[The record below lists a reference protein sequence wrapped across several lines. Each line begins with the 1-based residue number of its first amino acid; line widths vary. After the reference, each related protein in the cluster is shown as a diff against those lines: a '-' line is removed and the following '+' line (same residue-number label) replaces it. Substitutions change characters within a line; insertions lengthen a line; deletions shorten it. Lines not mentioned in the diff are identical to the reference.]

1 MAEAM
6 AAVQKAGGGGG
17 ESDDESKVS
26 EKVRNYDKNMITTPL
41 KVIPPKKI
49 IELNLSDSHD
59 LQSILEQKGGEG
71 FSPDVCF

>member
-26 EKVRNYDKNMITTPL
+26 EKVRNYDKNMIKTPL
-41 KVIPPKKI
+41 Q
-49 IELNLSDSHD
+49 SHPH
-59 LQSILEQKGGEG
+59 KRR
-71 FSPDVCF
+71 